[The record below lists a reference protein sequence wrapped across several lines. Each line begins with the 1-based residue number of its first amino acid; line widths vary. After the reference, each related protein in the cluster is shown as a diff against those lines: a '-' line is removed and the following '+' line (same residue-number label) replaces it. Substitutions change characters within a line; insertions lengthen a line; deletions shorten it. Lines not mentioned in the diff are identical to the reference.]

1 MNAWRWTI
9 CDPGN
14 PEIIDKGLIL
24 KKDIM
29 DTFLQY
35 PWQQELKRTNDLGE
49 DAQYSPS
56 VEFTNE
62 ETGQVVTFSLV
73 GDEMQQ
79 EFYIFYQR
87 KKTISILFGLFRQQ
101 RNKYVSD
108 ITGQT
113 MENAIAFLEAF
124 LRGDNEEMEIRI
136 KG

>member
-29 DTFLQY
+29 DAFLQY
-35 PWQQELKRTNDLGE
+35 PWQEELKRTNDLGE
-49 DAQYSPS
+49 DANYSPS

-62 ETGQVVTFSLV
+62 ATGQVVTFSLV
-73 GDEMQQ
+73 GDELEQ

-87 KKTISILFGLFRQQ
+87 EKTISKLFGLIKHQE
-101 RNKYVSD
+101 KKHISD

-113 MENAIAFLEAF
+113 MEDAIAFLEAF
-124 LRGDNEEMEIRI
+124 LQGDHEEMEARI